1 MRNESDAPRP
11 AHRPRLP
18 QEKRHRKSLT
28 VRAKTVPLPVSV
40 YVRKAALAHRLEVI
54 QIPASNLQLIVALS
68 RIGNNLNQLTR
79 LAHQGRLPS
88 SLVPLL
94 EELLALLDGQKD
106 MASGASTGAPS

>member
-1 MRNESDAPRP
+1 LQIPETRSTPFGRKEGGRISHAK
-11 AHRPRLP
+11 
-18 QEKRHRKSLT
+18 QKR
-28 VRAKTVPLPVSV
+28 RAATRSP
-40 YVRKAALAHRLEVI
+40 AALAHRLEVI

-79 LAHQGRLPS
+79 LAHQGRLVS